1 METKTN
7 ANATFATKT
16 ALTALQNAVKPA
28 IASISITGKTNSVEV
43 ATTALDQATT
53 SIANIPTVTS
63 STAGIVTPAMK
74 AQWDAG
80 GGSGGSW
87 ENITSTSNI
96 DLQNVNIG
104 TQISIS
110 GPITTLEGVEIS
122 DSDIWAICTY
132 KNSVDDN
139 VTCFFSMTGFIES
152 YDDTTVTLV
161 YELILTLSGSKL
173 KGLSVNDSTVALY
186 EGSDILGSFDGY
198 IKY

>member
-87 ENITSTSNI
+87 ENISSSSDI
-96 DLQNVNIG
+96 SLERVSIG
-104 TQISIS
+104 TQILIS
-110 GPITTLEGVEIS
+110 GPIITTKGVELS
-122 DSDIWAICTY
+122 DSNIWAICTA
-132 KNSVDDN
+132 KNTSND
-139 VTCFFSMTGFIES
+139 TCFFSATGCIAS
-152 YDDTTVTLV
+152 DNDTTVTLV
-161 YELILTLSGSKL
+161 YSLIIALSENTL
-173 KGLSVNDSTVALY
+173 KGLNVNDSTVALY
-186 EGSDILGSFDGY
+186 EDTDILGSIDGY